1 MCQIESAMNRPSFEA
16 KVIFTVTT
24 GVGGGGGL
32 LVGHG
37 DGFRWVSVTFQAK
50 LCQALLQKTSTTI
63 RFLRILCPVIDW
75 GPVQAVFLPLT
86 KRPLR

>member
-1 MCQIESAMNRPSFEA
+1 MCQIESAVNRPSFEA
-16 KVIFTVTT
+16 KVIFAVTA
-24 GVGGGGGL
+24 GVGGGV

-63 RFLRILCPVIDW
+63 RFHRILCLVMDW
-75 GPVQAVFLPLT
+75 GAVQAVFLPLT
-86 KRPLR
+86 NGLLR